1 MKILKVGEPD
11 FEKLRRENVV
21 YVDKTELIHRM
32 WVPGG
37 YFFLSRPRRF
47 GKSLTVSTLK
57 ALALGKK
64 ELFESLWIYDK
75 VDNWEAHPVVH
86 LSFSSVSNGPGKL
99 LPSLLRQLD
108 KIAHEYGFTL
118 SETNLN
124 EKFQELIETLSKRNP
139 VVLLIDEYDKPLT
152 DYFDN
157 LPQAYEN
164 QKILR
169 EFYAPLK
176 DLTGH
181 IRLIFIT
188 GISKFSKMSLFS
200 TLNNLA
206 DLTLDE
212 QYGTLCGYTDAELTQ
227 HFDPYFRK
235 LAEKLDISYEAL
247 RAEIKRNYNG
257 YNWLGENVYNPWS
270 VINCCYT
277 QRISNY
283 WFTSGNPYF
292 LIQKLRE
299 ANQYDLNDLT
309 LTDAFMNSYEL
320 EELDFKNLLFQTGY
334 MTIESYNWRE
344 REYTL
349 RYPNLEVE
357 ESLYQHLSGA
367 YTHSSPANGAPTAKE
382 LAQILKKR
390 DLSAFEARINALFAT
405 IPDNMFFAR
414 YEGYYQAVMHV
425 TFHNMGFLTQSE
437 VRQAKGRPDI
447 IVVFPDRVYIL
458 EFKLHDTAEAVLQQI
473 KDKDYA
479 APYRGS
485 GREIIL
491 IGIQFGKTEKGI
503 KKMVHEVA

>member
-1 MKILKVGEPD
+1 M
-11 FEKLRRENVV
+11 
-21 YVDKTELIHRM
+21 
-32 WVPGG
+32 
-37 YFFLSRPRRF
+37 SRPRRL

-64 ELFESLWIYDK
+64 ELFEGLWIYDN
-75 VDNWEAHPVVH
+75 VDNWEVHPVIH
-86 LSFSSVSNGPGKL
+86 LSFSSISNGPGKL
-99 LPSLLRQLD
+99 LPKLMDKLDDIAKSYGATLTKDSL
-108 KIAHEYGFTL
+108 T
-118 SETNLN
+118 
-124 EKFQELIETLSKRNP
+124 EKFQELIETLSQRNP

-152 DYFDN
+152 DHFDN

-176 DLTGH
+176 DLTAH

-200 TLNNLA
+200 VLNNLA
-206 DLTLDE
+206 DLTLNE
-212 QYGTLCGYTDAELTQ
+212 TYGTLCGYTDAELTQ
-227 HFDPYFRK
+227 HFDTYFRK
-235 LAEKLDISYEAL
+235 LAKKLDISYEEL

-257 YNWLGENVYNPWS
+257 YNWLAENVYNPWS
-270 VINCCYT
+270 VINCCYS
-277 QRISNY
+277 QQISNY

-292 LIQKLRE
+292 LVQKLRE

-309 LTDAFMNSYEL
+309 ITDALMNSYEL

-344 REYTL
+344 KEYSL

-367 YTHSSPANGAPTAKE
+367 YTHSSPANGMPTAKE
-382 LAQILKKR
+382 LAQILKRR
-390 DLSAFEARINALFAT
+390 DLDAFEARINALFAA
-405 IPDNMFFAR
+405 IPDNMFFAQ
-414 YEGYYQAVMHV
+414 YEGYYQAIMHV
-425 TFHNMGFLTQSE
+425 TFRIMGFLAQSE

-447 IVVFPDRVYIL
+447 TVIFPERVYIL
-458 EFKLHDTAEAVLQQI
+458 EFKLHDTAEAALQQI

-485 GREIIL
+485 EREIVL

-503 KKMVHEVA
+503 KKMAHEVV